1 MAPMNLFLITFV
13 VFIILLEINL
23 SAGQNTNIIEINR
36 RRLDEEVHQSLSEVN
51 EQKTPIFKSVQ
62 GNGGTS
68 FDNKNGPNF
77 QVTGQIRTAT
87 GGFIQQV
94 MIFFTVV
101 AFVGNA
107 IFMVNVFFM
116 SR

>member
-1 MAPMNLFLITFV
+1 MAPVNLFLITFV
-13 VFIILLEINL
+13 VFINL
-23 SAGQNTNIIEINR
+23 CVGQKSNTMEY
-36 RRLDEEVHQSLSEVN
+36 RRLEDVLSSSEVT
-51 EQKTPIFKSVQ
+51 EQQQKTPVFKSVE